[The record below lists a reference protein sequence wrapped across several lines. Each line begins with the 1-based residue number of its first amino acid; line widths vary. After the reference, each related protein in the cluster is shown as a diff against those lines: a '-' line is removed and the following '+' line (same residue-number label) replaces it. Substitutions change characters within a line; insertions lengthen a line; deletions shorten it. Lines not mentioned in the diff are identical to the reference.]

1 MPHYYSEKQDSELN
15 LKKIEIRL
23 KQISFS
29 MYTTGGIFSKGRL
42 DTGTRLLIENA
53 QIGKNDDILDLGCGI
68 GVVGIAVK
76 LMHPEAKV
84 TMSDINE
91 RAVMIALKN
100 VKTHNLGIE
109 VLKSNLYEKINK
121 KFDTILVNPPQTAG
135 REVCFAI
142 IEGAYTHLEKSGSP
156 QLVARHKKGGS
167 MLEKKMQE
175 VVSSWKEFE
184 EIPVTAQEAKK
195 EFKKLFLNPSNKNSK
210 RSPLALF
217 SIMSIK

>member
-29 MYTTGGIFSKGRL
+29 MYTAGGIFSKGRL

-142 IEGAYTHLEKSGSP
+142 IEGAYTHLEKSGSL

-175 VVSSWKEFE
+175 VFGNVETSANGSGYRVYLSRKT
-184 EIPVTAQEAKK
+184 I
-195 EFKKLFLNPSNKNSK
+195 S
-210 RSPLALF
+210 
-217 SIMSIK
+217 